1 MQARSADLS
10 QIQSKLIP
18 WLQKQMPKATNLS
31 ISNMERSG
39 AGFSNETF
47 LFNLDWEEGKKPKSE
62 GMVLRCPPTSYP
74 IFPKYELGKQ
84 FRIMQILGKT
94 DIPVPKVHWLQENK
108 ELLGTP
114 FYIMGRLDGVVPPEF
129 PPYHSFGVYFDAT
142 PAQRSKMWWGS
153 LDAMAKINMLEWKKL
168 GFSFLGVP
176 KNAADA
182 IDRQVNYLESYL
194 NWAKD
199 TPEESHPILEAALK
213 WLKENRYEAKRIA
226 LCWGDPRIPNTMYSK
241 TFDVVAILDWEM
253 AFLGDPEADL
263 AWFLFLDWQ
272 HTEGYGIPKLEG
284 TPGKEETVQRYEEL
298 TGYKARN
305 LFYNEVRTAVYF
317 GIIMM
322 KIFKNFKKMGV
333 TIPATDDEM
342 NNVGT
347 RRLATLLNLPSPGP
361 GARQVTKVEEVAATV
376 QFRLT
381 GPGGCEWYLLC
392 DRGQGTRY
400 DGCVDNPT
408 CTLIISAEDWAAIQR
423 GELER
428 SQAWMS
434 GKLKIEGDMT
444 MLLQLEETISK
455 FTHPG

>member
-10 QIQSKLIP
+10 EMQSKLIP
-18 WLQKQMPKATNLS
+18 WLQKKMPKARRLF
-31 ISNMERSG
+31 ISDMARSG

-47 LFNLDWEEGKKPKSE
+47 LFNLSWEEGGQSKAE

-74 IFPKYELGKQ
+74 VFPNYELEKQ
-84 FRIMQILGKT
+84 FRIMEILGET
-94 DIPVPKVHWLQENK
+94 SIPVPKVHWLQEDK

-114 FYIMGRLDGVVPPEF
+114 FYIMGRLDGVVPPEY

-142 PAQRSKMWWGS
+142 PAQRTKMCWGT
-153 LDAMAKINMLEWKKL
+153 LDAIAGIHMLDWKKL

-176 KNAADA
+176 KNAADS
-182 IDRQVNYLESYL
+182 IDRQVNHLESYL

-213 WLKENRYEAKRIA
+213 WLKENRYEPERTT

-241 TFDVVAILDWEM
+241 TFDVLAILDWEM

-284 TPGKEETVQRYEEL
+284 TPEKDETVSRYEKL
-298 TGYKARN
+298 TQYKVKN
-305 LFYNEVRTAVYF
+305 LFYNEVWAAVYF

-333 TIPATDDEM
+333 TIPATDDEL

-347 RRLATLLNLPSPGP
+347 RRLAALLDLPSPGP
-361 GARQVTKVEEVAATV
+361 GARQVTRVEEVTATV
-376 QFRLT
+376 QFHLQ
-381 GPGGCEWYLLC
+381 GPGGYDWYLHC
-392 DRGQGTRY
+392 DRGQATRHE
-400 DGCVDNPT
+400 GCIDNPT
-408 CTLIISAEDWAAIQR
+408 CTLIVSAEDWAAIQR

-444 MLLQLEETISK
+444 LLLQLEETISK
-455 FTHPG
+455 FTRPG